1 MTHGSIHQ
9 GGQGSATERRLQSA
23 PAPCGVARGSTAF
36 VTRVR
41 PLRAPSLS
49 IPGRSRPARAAGRSH
64 RGYGADH
71 PQASTQHSESTA
83 EICEQQRP
91 HHRSNRGTRLKR
103 VSRCSEKA
111 WLSRSAEA
119 AHCKSKSTMRLIA
132 CANPSSPRPI
142 VFWCPVGSVRWV
154 NT

>member
-1 MTHGSIHQ
+1 MARSTKADKARQLNAAYSLLQRHAALPAAVQRLSRQ
-9 GGQGSATERRLQSA
+9 FALSERQAYRYLEEAAQLERPVEVTEATV
-23 PAPCGVARGSTAF
+23 P
-36 VTRVR
+36 VTLKL
-41 PLRAPSLS
+41 P
-49 IPGRSRPARAAGRSH
+49 
-64 RGYGADH
+64 
-71 PQASTQHSESTA
+71 TQHSESTA

-91 HHRSNRGTRLKR
+91 HYRSNRDTRLKR

-119 AHCKSKSTMRLIA
+119 ARCKSKSTMRLIA

-142 VFWCPVGSVRWV
+142 VFWCPVGSARWV

>member
-1 MTHGSIHQ
+1 
-9 GGQGSATERRLQSA
+9 
-23 PAPCGVARGSTAF
+23 
-36 VTRVR
+36 
-41 PLRAPSLS
+41 
-49 IPGRSRPARAAGRSH
+49 
-64 RGYGADH
+64 
-71 PQASTQHSESTA
+71 QHSESTA

-154 NT
+154 NTYRSSRLRLAAVYARVSSEQLS